1 MYVNSSTCSIFTP
14 HIIMSD
20 ACSISSTL
28 FSSNKGNREG
38 KKRYL
43 ERDTFLETLFYEEI
57 VSILGIEYVTL
68 G

>member
-1 MYVNSSTCSIFTP
+1 
-14 HIIMSD
+14 MSD
-20 ACSISSTL
+20 ACFISSTL